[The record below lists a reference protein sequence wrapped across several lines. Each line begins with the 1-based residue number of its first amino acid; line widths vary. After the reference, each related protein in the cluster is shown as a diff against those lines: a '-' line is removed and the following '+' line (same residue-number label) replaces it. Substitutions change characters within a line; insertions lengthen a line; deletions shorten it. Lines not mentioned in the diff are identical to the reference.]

1 MPHRHRHQSTATI
14 SELQK
19 SPMATALKGNGSPV
33 AILEDNKPVFYC
45 VPAKTW
51 EALMEHLE
59 NVELA
64 QIAKQRMGEP
74 TIAVKIDEL

>member
-1 MPHRHRHQSTATI
+1 MPHKTLANTTATI
-14 SELQK
+14 TELQK
-19 SPMATALKGNGSPV
+19 APMETAHKSNGSPV

-59 NVELA
+59 DAELA
-64 QIAKQRMGEP
+64 QIAKQRIGEP
-74 TIAVKIDEL
+74 TIAVKIDKL

>member
-1 MPHRHRHQSTATI
+1 MI
-14 SELQK
+14 KKVILKELQK
-19 SPMATALKGNGSPV
+19 SPMQTALKGNGLPV
-33 AILEDNKPVFYC
+33 AILENDIPVFYC

-59 NVELA
+59 DAELA
-64 QIAKQRMGEP
+64 QIARQRMSEP